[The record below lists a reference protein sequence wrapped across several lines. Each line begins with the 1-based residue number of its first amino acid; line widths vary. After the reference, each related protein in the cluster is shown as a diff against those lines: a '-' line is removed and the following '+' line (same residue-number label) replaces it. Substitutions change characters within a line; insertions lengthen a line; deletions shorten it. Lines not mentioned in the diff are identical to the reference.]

1 MNTNFFVSECIKMKR
16 SGFYSI
22 VLGTPVIT
30 GLCYIFYCFCS
41 KDFATDA
48 FYYYILTLS
57 IISPCILSFGL
68 YIPFNIERKCCNGKE
83 LFSNQYGL
91 KKAITEKICFIF
103 ISYLS
108 SLIISI
114 FIFCTCWTIIS
125 NLTIPVHYFYVIPIM
140 LLGQLSMFLALT
152 LGILLL
158 NKSIILIGIGCTL
171 LNGILMTK
179 IGNGIWY
186 YFPNAWSTLLSHF
199 YLKYSGTET
208 REFQMYILLITFCL
222 CTFAFYLFIRFWLLN
237 KIYFLIEHNY
247 NKY

>member
-57 IISPCILSFGL
+57 IISPCILSFSL

-91 KKAITEKICFIF
+91 KKAITEKICFVF

-108 SLIISI
+108 SLIISLI
-114 FIFCTCWTIIS
+114 LANVS
-125 NLTIPVHYFYVIPIM
+125 FYAVDATYITS
-140 LLGQLSMFLALT
+140 GCFVQ
-152 LGILLL
+152 GILLADFEFFL
-158 NKSIILIGIGCTL
+158 QRKGEL
-171 LNGILMTK
+171 LNGT
-179 IGNGIWY
+179 N
-186 YFPNAWSTLLSHF
+186 
-199 YLKYSGTET
+199 
-208 REFQMYILLITFCL
+208 
-222 CTFAFYLFIRFWLLN
+222 
-237 KIYFLIEHNY
+237 
-247 NKY
+247 